1 MDAVVDIVDNHGT
14 TIEPETSK
22 LTDEDID
29 ASTTSHREAIG
40 FNVGLRKRLRN
51 QMLITSSLSSV
62 TSCLASNLSESMRHL
77 MCMKEQD
84 LSKPGL
90 IYLAQGLRR

>member
-51 QMLITSSLSSV
+51 QNVNNFFIVFCHFLFGIESFWKY
-62 TSCLASNLSESMRHL
+62 AAKIYQNL
-77 MCMKEQD
+77 D
-84 LSKPGL
+84 
-90 IYLAQGLRR
+90 